1 MNQIKKHL
9 FICTS
14 CTYSKADG
22 EESSPEE
29 AVTLRRNLKNKIRE
43 SELKDSVKV
52 SSVTCLGECQS
63 GIAGVLYPK
72 GEWFLGLRPEDE
84 SKLLDIITK
93 D

>member
-1 MNQIKKHL
+1 MKHIKKHL

-22 EESSPEE
+22 SESSPEE
-29 AVTLRRNLKNKIRE
+29 AATLRRNLKNKIRE
-43 SELKDSVKV
+43 SDLKDSVRV

-63 GIAGVLYPK
+63 GIAGVLYPQS
-72 GEWFLGLRPEDE
+72 EWFLGLRPEDE
-84 SKLLDIITK
+84 SKLLDIISK